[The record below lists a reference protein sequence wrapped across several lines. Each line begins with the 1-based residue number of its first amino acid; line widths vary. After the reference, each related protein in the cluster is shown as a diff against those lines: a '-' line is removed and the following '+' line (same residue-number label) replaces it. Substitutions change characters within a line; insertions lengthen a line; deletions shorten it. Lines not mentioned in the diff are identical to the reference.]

1 MCAFDNKRY
10 IQADNIHTLSYG
22 HKDLNVVLEI
32 DEVRDAQ
39 RNQIIAAVEARRKG
53 LIWPRRKGVVKRL
66 GFDPAQDVSEG
77 EEEAVAAGREM
88 RARQRA
94 RLTQVPD
101 LPDRYDPTT
110 ARPPCRRTATP
121 DPDAPPPKLRRVQL
135 PSISDDEDLPSESR
149 TQPDTAPFRLA
160 SESETEETHPSP
172 HSGTQIVLNMLF
184 GEKAP
189 SARPTPPTVERSG
202 PSHGGVALAAPTP
215 RETQRRFSSDD
226 DEEEWVRPRRGRGRQ
241 HDRRS
246 NPFIQFEAEE
256 GESDAESES
265 PPRCALATANTQRLT
280 PSHHSDEDSSDSS
293 DLDDTFIAGDDC
305 FE

>member
-1 MCAFDNKRY
+1 M
-10 IQADNIHTLSYG
+10 
-22 HKDLNVVLEI
+22 LEI

-39 RNQIIAAVEARRKG
+39 RNHIIAAVEARRKG

-77 EEEAVAAGREM
+77 EEAVAAGREM

-135 PSISDDEDLPSESR
+135 PSISDDEDLPSEYR
-149 TQPDTAPFRLA
+149 IEPDTAPFRLA

-184 GEKAP
+184 GENAP
-189 SARPTPPTVERSG
+189 RAITSNPAPPTVEHSG
-202 PSHGGVALAAPTP
+202 PSHRGIALAAPTT

-226 DEEEWVRPRRGRGRQ
+226 DEEEWVRPRRGRGGRGRT
-241 HDRRS
+241 HARRS
-246 NPFIQFEAEE
+246 NPFVQFEAEE
-256 GESDAESES
+256 GDDEESGSESES
-265 PPRCALATANTQRLT
+265 SPRSALATANKQTSTTLSA
-280 PSHHSDEDSSDSS
+280 SHSSDQNSSDSS
-293 DLDDTFIAGDDC
+293 ELDESFLVSDDC